1 MDRNYLLM
9 VEKIL
14 WFGVF
19 VAVMALSRIIPH
31 PPNFTPILAVAIFA
45 PYIVKD
51 KLTVI
56 AATLLAMFVADLY
69 WGLHSFMLWTYSSIA
84 LCTLLSTRV
93 KLLPM
98 LFLGPIMF
106 FVITNFAVWTSG
118 YYGYTLNG
126 LVECYIA
133 AIPFFQNTLLGTT
146 FYFAIFYGV
155 SRVFDKKITINYI

>member
-1 MDRNYLLM
+1 M

-14 WFGVF
+14 WFGGF

-45 PYIVKD
+45 PYVVKD
-51 KLTVI
+51 KLAVI

-84 LCTLLSTRV
+84 LCTLLSTRA

-118 YYGYTLNG
+118 YYGYTFSG
-126 LVECYIA
+126 LLECYIA

-146 FYFAIFYGV
+146 FYFIIFYGV
-155 SRVFDKKITINYI
+155 AKVFDKKITLNYI

>member
-1 MDRNYLLM
+1 M

-14 WFGVF
+14 WFGGF

-51 KLTVI
+51 KLAVI

-98 LFLGPIMF
+98 LFLGPVMF

-118 YYGYTLNG
+118 YYGYTFSG
-126 LVECYIA
+126 LLECYIA
-133 AIPFFQNTLLGTT
+133 AIPFFQNTLLGTI
-146 FYFAIFYGV
+146 FYFIIFYGV
-155 SRVFDKKITINYI
+155 AKVFDKNITLKYI